1 MTRYGFLM
9 WLVLIHC
16 VRLAPR
22 IGGFM
27 IFIMIENSSVVVSS
41 KNASFSPVFSGT
53 PITHTFFFFLPQSLI
68 SFKVALPFTGSP
80 FLAGADIACVFSTP
94 RYLLKV
100 HTAPLHLFIRPLYLM
115 PENVQQHYSKS
126 VL

>member
-1 MTRYGFLM
+1 M

-53 PITHTFFFFLPQSLI
+53 PITHTFFFFP
-68 SFKVALPFTGSP
+68 SP
-80 FLAGADIACVFSTP
+80 ITHIF
-94 RYLLKV
+94 
-100 HTAPLHLFIRPLYLM
+100 
-115 PENVQQHYSKS
+115 
-126 VL
+126 